1 MGWMILA
8 CMEMTNAASR
18 EGHAADEG
26 VIVLFIGWDDEQG
39 RDIAGGSGGVFYQ
52 RVGER
57 FSSRRVMAHVPLSG
71 NCSWEAKLL

>member
-1 MGWMILA
+1 MGWMIFMGRLLA

-57 FSSRRVMAHVPLSG
+57 FSSRMYMPCTR
-71 NCSWEAKLL
+71 